1 MIVDDHH
8 ALAAILSFEIDR
20 ARSSATGGGPVVY
33 LDARVPGILHL
44 RLVSAIHKRTTGRL
58 TQFIQSVDVA
68 ERAAIFD
75 VISVPRPG
83 SVTVLDD
90 RPLAGA
96 IGALTA
102 EPGVSIAFGALIAH
116 AQMTGQP
123 ILADPANA
131 GRWTTVAVARAVEVV
146 MAPARVRSP
155 Q

>member
-1 MIVDDHH
+1 
-8 ALAAILSFEIDR
+8 
-20 ARSSATGGGPVVY
+20 
-33 LDARVPGILHL
+33 VPGILHL
-44 RLVSAIHKRTTGRL
+44 RLVSAIHKPTTGRL

-68 ERAAIFD
+68 ERATIFD
-75 VISVPRPG
+75 VISAPRPG

-102 EPGVSIAFGALIAH
+102 EAGVSIAFAALIAH

-131 GRWTTVAVARAVEVV
+131 ARWTAVALARGWRWSRHRPECDLANDHGQWPWGPPIAPRAGSCRIAPIREVT
-146 MAPARVRSP
+146 
-155 Q
+155 